1 MKTVACSLLILLAA
15 IVAQAQTP
23 AEAEYV
29 NSTLYP
35 STALLYAQEEG
46 GGMKMR
52 CTATAIEKNATGY
65 IFVTAAHCA
74 CEDNDEKLITS
85 PLKTFFFITGDEG
98 VSKDFLRATVTGCG
112 YQHRGDDFALFQ
124 VDTKAVFPI
133 IPLGTDPKIL
143 DRIVNVASPLGLGK
157 QVFFGTVSSPT
168 LDRPVI
174 QDDINWTKAVLLQL
188 FGVNGGSSGSS
199 AVCLDQRAICA
210 FVVGNIGETN
220 IVAMPVSRLIEL
232 RKALNAKSY
241 KWYREESDDIPQFHA
256 KKK

>member
-1 MKTVACSLLILLAA
+1 MRIAVCLLLLALA
-15 IVAQAQTP
+15 TIVAQAQTVS
-23 AEAEYV
+23 ETEYV
-29 NSTLYP
+29 NRTLYP
-35 STALLYAQEEG
+35 STALLYSQESDG
-46 GGMKMR
+46 TMKMR

-74 CEDNDEKLITS
+74 CEDNADKLISS
-85 PLKTFFFITGDEG
+85 PVKTFFFVTGDEG

-124 VDTKAVFPI
+124 VDTKADFPV
-133 IPLGTDPKIL
+133 IPLGSDPKIL
-143 DRIVNVASPLGLGK
+143 DRVVNVASPLGLGK
-157 QVFFGTVSSPT
+157 QVFFGTVSSPI
-168 LDRPVI
+168 LSRPVV

-199 AVCLDQRAICA
+199 AICLDQRAICA
-210 FVVGNIGETN
+210 FVVGAIGETN

-232 RKALNAKSY
+232 RKALKANSY

>member
-124 VDTKAVFPI
+124 VDTKANFPI